1 MSLKIIT
8 DKTTVEEMKIKYVD
22 YNDLFFQSMTLIDN
36 EITTKILQIIDKA
49 RYANQ
54 DSFIGRDE
62 VLGAMNKSLL
72 SSGCKTLLNIAYNPN
87 ICFSVAECG
96 PNALE
101 TLSIIN
107 DGIIYWENPALFLV
121 EDVACNIEYNNKQ
134 YTKFMDFLSDAMN

>member
-8 DKTTVEEMKIKYVD
+8 DKTIVEEMKIKYVD
-22 YNDLFFQSMTLIDN
+22 YNDLFFQSMALIDN
-36 EITTKILQIIDKA
+36 EITAKILQIIDKA
-49 RYANQ
+49 RYANH

-107 DGIIYWENPALFLV
+107 DGIIYWENPVLFLV

-134 YTKFMDFLSDAMN
+134 YTKFMDFLRDAMN